1 MIFNKNTILAM
12 MLTVASIG
20 FVVEGADTR
29 TARKLQKGN
38 SGGGGGGD
46 MCYAP
51 KLDAYQEILMN
62 WGYRQALSF
71 GKPFSTESNG
81 EGEGPLIPAYALKS
95 NVGLSTGGCWW
106 FDFDCWVCSLCEIV
120 GDELIDSGNE
130 ALCDVECVGVVEAA
144 GVVPGDPVAD
154 VVAANCFAIC
164 DAIWALT
171 APTPYDVCK
180 NPEVSLC
187 T

>member
-38 SGGGGGGD
+38 SGGGGGGN

-51 KLDAYQEILMN
+51 KLDANQEILMN
-62 WGYRQALSF
+62 WGYRKALSF

-81 EGEGPLIPAYALKS
+81 EGEGPLIPAYAQKS
-95 NVGLSTGGCWW
+95 GVGLSTGGCWW
-106 FDFDCWVCSLCEIV
+106 FDIPCYACSLCEIV
-120 GDELIDSGNE
+120 VPELIDTGNE
-130 ALCDVECVGVVEAA
+130 ALCDAVCVVEVEAA
-144 GVVPGDPVAD
+144 GGGPEDPVAD
-154 VVAANCFAIC
+154 VVAAACFAIC
-164 DAIWALT
+164 AAIWECVE
-171 APTPYDVCK
+171 PTPTTICK
-180 NPEVSLC
+180 YADLC
-187 T
+187 